1 MGHAITAE
9 ELIAEVKNMP
19 TAERARF
26 FAMLGENAFRDGDY
40 THEQVFGQL
49 AHDEFTANEAAEYL
63 EVSIPTFRR
72 YVQKGKLQ
80 PSNIVGRNQM
90 FATRDLKIFKRSLR
104 VVKQGS
110 ANT

>member
-40 THEQVFGQL
+40 TGHEFILCSKTCQ
-49 AHDEFTANEAAEYL
+49 EA
-63 EVSIPTFRR
+63 F
-72 YVQKGKLQ
+72 
-80 PSNIVGRNQM
+80 
-90 FATRDLKIFKRSLR
+90 
-104 VVKQGS
+104 
-110 ANT
+110 